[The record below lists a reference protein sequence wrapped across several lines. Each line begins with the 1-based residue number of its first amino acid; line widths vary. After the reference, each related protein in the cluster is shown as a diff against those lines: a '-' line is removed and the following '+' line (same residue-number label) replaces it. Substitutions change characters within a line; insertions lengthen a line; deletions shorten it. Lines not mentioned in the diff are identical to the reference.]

1 MKPLQ
6 FAIGL
11 LATLASFSL
20 YAQTIDARA
29 NIPFEF
35 RVGEK
40 LMPAGEYSIRHSAS
54 LLAVQE
60 NGGHHAGAVVLTHAT
75 DLPADIQP
83 DKLVLQFN
91 RYGDT
96 YFLGKLSI
104 PGSGSAR
111 EVPKTPREKEL
122 ARRNSP
128 GQTTVAFDTK

>member
-11 LATLASFSL
+11 LATLASLSL

-54 LLAVQE
+54 WLAVQE
-60 NGGHHAGAVVLTHAT
+60 NGGHHARGVAVTNAT
-75 DLPADIQP
+75 DLPADIKP

-104 PGSGSAR
+104 RGSAR
-111 EVPKTPREKEL
+111 EV
-122 ARRNSP
+122 
-128 GQTTVAFDTK
+128 